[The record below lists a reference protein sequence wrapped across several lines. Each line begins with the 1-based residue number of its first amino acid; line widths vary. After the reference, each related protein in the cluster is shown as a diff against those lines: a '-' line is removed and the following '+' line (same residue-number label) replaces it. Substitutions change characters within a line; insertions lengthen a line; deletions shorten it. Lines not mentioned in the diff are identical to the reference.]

1 MATDSGGAMVAARI
15 HGPGI
20 RNSESLRPAMISR
33 NVKRGR
39 LEGSAALWLLGACA
53 LRACPDHAG
62 RRAMSPRH
70 AGCQGMMV
78 TSLCREAPM
87 PDDPKPAPRRPM
99 PPLMD
104 RLGELCAAGRDSAT
118 YLWQVPNDEGVRGKI
133 AGILA
138 EIKVEAAKSGRQ
150 EMGRLA
156 VELETAIMA
165 SPSPQQVELLQ
176 DGFERMNRLWAA
188 AKSGL
193 F

>member
-1 MATDSGGAMVAARI
+1 MRGGSRQRHLSVA
-15 HGPGI
+15 G
-20 RNSESLRPAMISR
+20 SE
-33 NVKRGR
+33 
-39 LEGSAALWLLGACA
+39 
-53 LRACPDHAG
+53 
-62 RRAMSPRH
+62 RRR
-70 AGCQGMMV
+70 V
-78 TSLCREAPM
+78 
-87 PDDPKPAPRRPM
+87 RR
-99 PPLMD
+99 
-104 RLGELCAAGRDSAT
+104 
-118 YLWQVPNDEGVRGKI
+118 KI

>member
-1 MATDSGGAMVAARI
+1 
-15 HGPGI
+15 
-20 RNSESLRPAMISR
+20 
-33 NVKRGR
+33 
-39 LEGSAALWLLGACA
+39 
-53 LRACPDHAG
+53 
-62 RRAMSPRH
+62 
-70 AGCQGMMV
+70 
-78 TSLCREAPM
+78 M
-87 PDDPKPAPRRPM
+87 PDDPKPAPRRPI

-118 YLWQVPNDEGVRGKI
+118 YLWQVPNDEEVRGKI

-138 EIKVEAAKSGRQ
+138 EINVEAAKSGRQ